1 MGTVTVSDD
10 GSEPF
15 QIASALQPDQFWP
28 LGDVHRRPSTLRG
41 IERYREGVE
50 GVGLLYGARV
60 LIIDDCKLYRD
71 YLVAVV
77 TSHGAV
83 TPGVAWDWAS
93 LVAAVETS
101 TPPVILVNM
110 RTRDSAMLL
119 RQALQLSPSSRVVV
133 LGVAGDDESE
143 IVGCAEAGVAGYHLR
158 SETLDDLILAIQKV
172 GAGEFPCSP
181 AVSAILLN
189 RISSLA
195 AQRQPAA
202 KGLVLTAREVQIL
215 RMLEAGLSNREIAGQ
230 LCIAVHTVKNH
241 VHSLLTKLGV
251 TSRAQAAALARTILP
266 AENSL

>member
-1 MGTVTVSDD
+1 VTVAED

-15 QIASALQPDQFWP
+15 LVTSALQPDQFWSP
-28 LGDVHRRPSTLRG
+28 GDVHRRPSPLSRV
-41 IERYREGVE
+41 ERHWEGVD
-50 GVGLLYGARV
+50 GVGMLYGARV

-77 TSHGAV
+77 TSQGAV

-93 LVAAVETS
+93 LVTAVETS
-101 TPPVILVNM
+101 TPAVILVNM

-133 LGVAGDDESE
+133 LGVSGDDESE

-158 SETLDDLILAIQKV
+158 SETLDDLIMAIQKV
-172 GAGEFPCSP
+172 GAGEFLCSP

-202 KGLVLTAREVQIL
+202 KGLVLTTREVQIL
-215 RMLEAGLSNREIAGQ
+215 RMLEAGLSNREIADQ

>member
-1 MGTVTVSDD
+1 VTVAED
-10 GSEPF
+10 GGEAF
-15 QIASALQPDQFWP
+15 AVASAVQPDQFWSPGVGEVYRRQSP
-28 LGDVHRRPSTLRG
+28 LTRV
-41 IERYREGVE
+41 ERHWEGVD
-50 GVGLLYGARV
+50 GVGQLYGARV

-77 TSHGAV
+77 TSQGAV
-83 TPGVAWDWAS
+83 TPGVAWDWPS
-93 LVAAVETS
+93 LVAAVEAI
-101 TPPVILVNM
+101 TPAVILVNM

-119 RQALQLSPSSRVVV
+119 RQAMQLSPSSRVVV
-133 LGVAGDDESE
+133 LGVSGDDESE

-158 SETLDDLILAIQKV
+158 SETLDDLITAIHKV
-172 GAGEFPCSP
+172 AAGEFLCSP
-181 AVSAILLN
+181 AVSAILLH

-202 KGLVLTAREVQIL
+202 KGLVLTTREVQIL
-215 RMLEAGLSNREIAGQ
+215 RMLEAGLANREIADQ

-266 AENSL
+266 AESPT

>member
-1 MGTVTVSDD
+1 MTASDE
-10 GSEPF
+10 GSKPF
-15 QIASALQPDQFWP
+15 QVASALQSHQFWP
-28 LGDVHRRPSTLRG
+28 LGDLHRRPSSLRG
-41 IERYREGVE
+41 VERHREGVDE
-50 GVGLLYGARV
+50 VGLLCGARI
-60 LIIDDCKLYRD
+60 LIVDDCKLYRD
-71 YLVAVV
+71 YLVALI
-77 TSHGAV
+77 TSEGSV

-93 LVAAVETS
+93 LVAAVEMS
-101 TPPVILVNM
+101 TPTVILVNM

-133 LGVAGDDESE
+133 LGVSGDDESE

-158 SETLDDLILAIQKV
+158 SETLDDLIMAIQKV
-172 GAGEFPCSP
+172 GAGGFLCSP

-195 AQRQPAA
+195 AQRQPA
-202 KGLVLTAREVQIL
+202 KGLVLTTREVQIL
-215 RMLEAGLSNREIAGQ
+215 RMLEAGLSNREIADQ